1 MNKYLIT
8 RFLTLAAFIILMC
21 SCNEDFLERYPQDE
35 ISDAAYWTSEK
46 DLENYVNG
54 LYDILPS
61 YTGYAPKY
69 AWENGTDN
77 MIGDDRGVTMINGRI
92 WNTNGDAPASSS
104 TWNGAYDNLRKINYF
119 LEQKD
124 KVGEDILANA
134 SAAHYVG
141 EALFFRA
148 WVNFDLLKTFGGVP
162 FIDQVLSTD
171 SEELYAVRL
180 PRDEFAQKIIDDLD
194 EAIENL
200 QWSGSGPAAA
210 SMRITKEA
218 ALGFKTRVALFE
230 GSWEYYHAKM
240 ASPFK
245 VDGKDGSD
253 FLNEAIS
260 ASQML
265 IDRLGD
271 NIYTTDYRTLFNQDH
286 YYDIPSVLLYRE
298 YLPSDGIGHRWWNY
312 NGAGGGGIGLTKSL
326 VDDYL
331 MVDGTPIELS
341 ADYQGDATL
350 EAVVASRDPRLGQ
363 TIYHPGQGT
372 LGEIIGSSYAGT
384 APGITSTIT
393 YYKCSTGYF
402 CYKGV
407 APQDAVYNGSPAGQ
421 GLIYLRYGEVLLSHA
436 EAKAILGTITQSDL
450 DRTVNVLRD
459 RVGMAHMDMANVTS
473 WGGNYQKRY
482 PDESNLIN
490 EIRRERRV
498 ELAMEGQ
505 RYDDLR
511 RWGALEQLIGWVPR
525 GAKGQQF
532 LDYANSTEGQAVG
545 YSLSASGIYLD
556 EEGYLLPI
564 GHRSDFQDGGTGFV
578 FNANRDYLQAVPR
591 GQIVLYQEKG
601 GVTLTQ
607 NPNWN

>member
-1 MNKYLIT
+1 MNNFMIT
-8 RFLTLAAFIILMC
+8 RLLALVAFVAMMS

-35 ISDAAYWTSEK
+35 ISDAVYWTTEK

-61 YTGYAPKY
+61 YRGYAPKY

-77 MIGDDRGVTMINGRI
+77 MIGDDRGVSMINDRI
-92 WNTNGDAPASSS
+92 WNMDGDAPASSS
-104 TWNGAYDNLRKINYF
+104 TWNGGYDNLRKINYF

-124 KVGEDILANA
+124 KVGEDVLANA
-134 SAAHYVG
+134 STQHYIG

-148 WVNFDLLKTFGGVP
+148 WVNFDLLKSFGGVP
-162 FIDQVLSTD
+162 YIDKVLGTE
-171 SEELYAVRL
+171 SEELYTTRMG
-180 PRDEFAQKIIDDLD
+180 RNEFAQKIIEDLD
-194 EAIENL
+194 EAIQKL
-200 QWSGSGPAAA
+200 QWSGNGPAAV

-230 GSWEYYHAKM
+230 GSWEYYHDKHDTPFNAEGQNG
-240 ASPFK
+240 AS
-245 VDGKDGSD
+245 
-253 FLNEAIS
+253 FLNQAID
-260 ASQML
+260 ASQELMGY
-265 IDRLGD
+265 LGE
-271 NIYTTDYRTLFNQDH
+271 NIYSTDYRTLFNQDH

-331 MVDGTPIELS
+331 MADGTPIEMS
-341 ADYQGDATL
+341 VDYQGDERL
-350 EAVVASRDPRLGQ
+350 ELVVAGRDPRLAQ

-372 LGEIIGSSYAGT
+372 LGEIIGSSYEGT

-407 APQDAVYNGSPAGQ
+407 APQDAVYSGSPAGQ
-421 GLIYLRYGEVLLSHA
+421 GLIYLRYGEVLLANA

-450 DRTVNVLRD
+450 DQTINVLRG
-459 RVGMAHMDMANVTS
+459 RVGMAPLDMAVVAS
-473 WGGNYQKRY
+473 WGGDYQKRY
-482 PDESNLIN
+482 PNESNLIN

-505 RYDDLR
+505 RFDDLR
-511 RWGALEQLIGWVPR
+511 RWASLDQLIGWVPR
-525 GAKGQQF
+525 GAKGQQY
-532 LDYANSTEGQAVG
+532 LDYANSPEGQSVG
-545 YSLSASGIYLD
+545 YSLSPADIYTD
-556 EEGYLLPI
+556 SNGYLLPI
-564 GHRSDFQDGGTGFV
+564 GHRSDFQEGGTGFV
-578 FNANRDYLQAVPR
+578 FSAERDYLSAIPR
-591 GQIVLYQEKG
+591 AQIVLYQEKG
-601 GVTLTQ
+601 GVSLAQ